1 METIDFKVKGIE
13 YRLYPV
19 HLKKMEK
26 ENIQLANVRTR
37 LIKGWY
43 LEDAVEAPI
52 GMRHKEWLNLKEDVV
67 EEETLK
73 EKLERYRTERL
84 KRNKP
89 HLFNVPQKHS
99 RGKWFEHLLEDNT
112 FVKIKTDKY
121 GRVQRG

>member
-19 HLKKMEK
+19 HLKKMEE

-37 LIKGWY
+37 LVDGWY

-52 GMRHKEWLNLKEDVV
+52 GMRRKEWLNLKEDVV
-67 EEETLK
+67 GEETLK

-99 RGKWFEHLLEDNT
+99 RGKWC
-112 FVKIKTDKY
+112 KY
-121 GRVQRG
+121 LMENDIFPKKVVG

>member
-1 METIDFKVKGIE
+1 GGVSMETIDFKVKGIE

-19 HLKKMEK
+19 HLKKMDE

-37 LIKGWY
+37 LVDGWY
-43 LEDAVEAPI
+43 LEDAVEAPV
-52 GMRHKEWLNLKEDVV
+52 GMRRKEWLILKKDVV
-67 EEETLK
+67 KKETLK

-99 RGKWFEHLLEDNT
+99 RGKWCEYLMENDIFPKK
-112 FVKIKTDKY
+112 VA
-121 GRVQRG
+121 R